1 MFLLHVSNYGRF
13 HATKKSVRNFGNS
26 SCPMERTFQLNRP
39 NPSHR
44 SFGYCYCKQD
54 TKERYWGQQF
64 SFVKSV
70 RPTEITGPVKV
81 DHLQS
86 CSRILGWEQTEMV
99 RSNWC
104 SSGNVRNFGLNGKR
118 SILQCTTAHIPM
130 GHFLAIF
137 TNWRAQTSTN
147 RDSVRVCLHGGG
159 GPQESEVTRLSI

>member
-86 CSRILGWEQTEMV
+86 CSRILGSEQTEMV

-118 SILQCTTAHIPM
+118 SIFTMYNSTHSHGTFP
-130 GHFLAIF
+130 GHLYKLKSANFYI
-137 TNWRAQTSTN
+137 
-147 RDSVRVCLHGGG
+147 
-159 GPQESEVTRLSI
+159 